1 MTDDGTIDVSVIR
14 LRSSVCFGMYQV
26 IYLQPEDDLAA
37 IRAKIELSELAHVV
51 LVVPPDCSALASRPG
66 LQLLRRAADDLGA
79 QVALVA
85 HHPFVRAHGAEFGF
99 PIFTSIPQAQ
109 RSHWRMQVPAQ
120 PSARLASQ
128 PPATMPETVHPFSRW
143 HEWRA
148 TLLVMAIILLFLCG
162 VAFLLVPTAQVRL
175 VPSAVAL
182 TTTTDVTI
190 DSSIVEVSAAT
201 RSIPAR
207 RLNRE
212 ISGTLSIRTTVT
224 KTIPDARSTG
234 VVTFTNLRDEETI
247 IPPGTIVKTSA
258 GVPIRFTTTTTVTLP
273 AGVNSRV
280 DAPIQAVDPGSAGN
294 VRELAINTIEGS
306 LALAVRVINT
316 KPTVSGTL
324 RSVKV
329 VTADDKKK
337 VEEQLLQELKK
348 QAPQVLNAN
357 LKPGEM
363 LVPDSILV
371 DIEDRQFDHAVDEPA
386 DVLTLKATANAFGLA
401 IDREDLTAVMQVLL
415 EKQLQAGYRILPNG
429 VKVEPL
435 PGGKFQGIQLRQPV
449 QAIGYAVPQIDPAK
463 VAAAV
468 QGKSVDEAKALLAS
482 RLALAQP
489 AEIRVMPP
497 LWFRMPWLAFRVAV
511 FVDEP
516 PVKP

>member
-1 MTDDGTIDVSVIR
+1 MHQI
-14 LRSSVCFGMYQV
+14 
-26 IYLQPEDDLAA
+26 IYLQPEEDLAA
-37 IRAKIELSELAHVV
+37 IRAQIEMAELAHVV
-51 LVVPPDCSALASRPG
+51 LVVPPDCPALASRAG
-66 LQLLRRAADDLGA
+66 LQLLRRAADDLGV

-85 HHPFVRAHGAEFGF
+85 HHPFVRVHGAEFGF

-109 RSHWRMQVPAQ
+109 RAHWRMEPPRQ
-120 PSARLASQ
+120 PGTRSPTL
-128 PPATMPETVHPFSRW
+128 PPTTMPETTQPFARLR
-143 HEWRA
+143 EWRA
-148 TLLVMAIILLFLCG
+148 TLLVIAIIMLGLG
-162 VAFLLVPTAQVRL
+162 VAAFFLIPAAQIRL

-190 DSSIVEVSAAT
+190 DSSIVEVNVAT
-201 RSIPAR
+201 RAIPAR

-212 ISGTLSIRTTVT
+212 ISGTLSLRTTIT

-234 VVTFTNLRDEETI
+234 VVTFTNLREEETV

-294 VRELAINTIEGS
+294 VKELAINTVEGS
-306 LALAVRVINT
+306 LALSVRVINT

-348 QAPQVLNAN
+348 QAPAVLNAN

-363 LVPDSILV
+363 LLPDSILV

-386 DVLTLKATANAFGLA
+386 DALTLKATANAFGLA
-401 IDREDLTAVMQVLL
+401 IDREDLNAVMQLLL
-415 EKQLQAGYRILPNG
+415 EKQLQAGYRLLPNG
-429 VKVEPL
+429 VKVETQ
-435 PGGKFQGIQLRQPV
+435 PGGKFQGIQLRQPIRAV
-449 QAIGYAVPQIDPAK
+449 GYAIPQIDPAK
-463 VAAAV
+463 VAVAV
-468 QGKSVDEAKALLAS
+468 QGKSVEEAKALLAS

-497 LWFRMPWLAFRVAV
+497 LWFRMPWLAFRIAV

-516 PVKP
+516 LVNP